1 MERKHTAERTI
12 LLVEDEALIAM
23 DEADTLS
30 RYGFRVVQA
39 FSGSEAVEIAIAT
52 PEIDLILMD
61 IDLGD
66 GMDGTQAAG
75 LILEKRP
82 VPVLFLSSHTE
93 PEIVDRTETITSFG
107 YVVKNSGETVLIASI
122 KMAFRLHDAYLR
134 EQTKTEEL
142 EALNEEMNATLEEF
156 ESTNIELQRKISE
169 LEETKKELEHN
180 LAERRRAQKALNESQ
195 AEIMSLFEAT
205 PAGIGMLRQRQFRKV
220 NSVMCR
226 ITGYSEEELLGNLTR
241 MLYFNDGDYDRVG
254 RDFYDAIKKDGF
266 GLTEVNLRH
275 KDGSTINAMI
285 GGSPVDPADVT
296 KGVATVVFD
305 VTRLKQTEEALRK
318 SESEFR
324 SLFNASPAGAVMIVD
339 RVIMK
344 ANREMCRITGYTE
357 VELLGIKTRIFYRTD
372 EEYEKVGRE
381 LYGPMEATGLGMVEA
396 VIYSREGNP
405 VDVLICASPLD
416 AADPSRGVAVTL
428 LDITA
433 RKRMERELGQALEE
447 KSRLMVEMQHRMKN
461 SLAMIAGLI
470 NLEMNRSDNP
480 AVRGVLEAM
489 SGRIRSLSSLNAL
502 LAGSDDITQIDLD
515 QYLRSIIS
523 NLSDI
528 FAGHENTI
536 AIEHR
541 LSPATVCAR
550 NASAWGLIANELLTN
565 AFKHAFPAGR
575 SGLLVIELRQYDNDI
590 EFSVRDDGIGAPT
603 DFDLDNPSG
612 LGITMVKMLAEQLG
626 GYLRHTTNGGNT
638 FAVRVPR
645 EQ

>member
-1 MERKHTAERTI
+1 
-12 LLVEDEALIAM
+12 
-23 DEADTLS
+23 
-30 RYGFRVVQA
+30 
-39 FSGSEAVEIAIAT
+39 
-52 PEIDLILMD
+52 
-61 IDLGD
+61 
-66 GMDGTQAAG
+66 
-75 LILEKRP
+75 
-82 VPVLFLSSHTE
+82 
-93 PEIVDRTETITSFG
+93 
-107 YVVKNSGETVLIASI
+107 
-122 KMAFRLHDAYLR
+122 
-134 EQTKTEEL
+134 
-142 EALNEEMNATLEEF
+142 MNATLEEF
-156 ESTNIELQRKISE
+156 ESTNIELQRKITE

-180 LAERRRAQKALNESQ
+180 LAERRRAQEALNESQ

-254 RDFYDAIKKDGF
+254 REFYDAIKKDGF

-324 SLFNASPAGAVMIVD
+324 SLFNASPAGAVMLVD

-344 ANREMCRITGYTE
+344 ANREMCRITGYAE
-357 VELLGIKTRIFYRTD
+357 DELLGMKTRIFYRTD

-416 AADPSRGVAVTL
+416 AADPSSGVAVTL

-433 RKRMERELGQALEE
+433 RKRMERELGKALEE
-447 KSRLMVEMQHRMKN
+447 KSRLMIEMQHRMKN

-470 NLEMNRSDNP
+470 SLEMNRWDNP
-480 AVRGVLEAM
+480 AVKGVLESM

-502 LAGSDDITQIDLD
+502 LAGSDDVTMINLES
-515 QYLRSIIS
+515 YLMSIIS

-528 FAGHENTI
+528 FTGRESSI
-536 AIEHR
+536 AIQHR
-541 LSPATVCAR
+541 MSPVTVSAR
-550 NASAWGLIANELLTN
+550 DASAWGLIANELMTN
-565 AFKHAFPAGR
+565 ALKHAFPEKR
-575 SGLLVIELRQYDNDI
+575 SGLIVIELQQHDNEI
-590 EFSVRDDGIGAPT
+590 ELSVHDDGIGALT
-603 DFDLDNPSG
+603 GVDLENSSG
-612 LGITMVKMLAEQLG
+612 LGITMVKMLSEQLG
-626 GYLRHTTNGGNT
+626 GTLRYAGNGGNT
-638 FAVRVPR
+638 FTVRVPR
-645 EQ
+645 ER